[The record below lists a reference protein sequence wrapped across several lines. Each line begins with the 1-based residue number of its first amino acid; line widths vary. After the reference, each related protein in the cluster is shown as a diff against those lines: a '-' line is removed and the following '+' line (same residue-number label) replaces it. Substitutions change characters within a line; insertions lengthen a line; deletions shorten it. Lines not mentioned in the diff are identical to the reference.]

1 MSDDTFIIQTPD
13 DFPDRQAWIL
23 EDQHYIEFT
32 MKACA
37 NQMVYL
43 GESVFESDPDRKGYM
58 VTFGANDNSDTIL
71 TR

>member
-1 MSDDTFIIQTPD
+1 
-13 DFPDRQAWIL
+13 
-23 EDQHYIEFT
+23 
-32 MKACA
+32 
-37 NQMVYL
+37 MVYL